1 MKRSP
6 GSSGAGS
13 RTLTYTPFALP
24 SSRSTSRSS
33 TKATVA
39 ACGATCGSSPN
50 PTCAADPPR
59 LFSRWP
65 RVNSVPFPS
74 PVSRTSFA
82 ANGGGCSSGMGSAA
96 DSAGTGSS
104 SVTGMLCIVASSN
117 VSAPRSAAIS
127 IDGGGGAED
136 AFLANGVPQ
145 SKQNFAAGGL
155 RAPQLVQG
163 LFAGSAAA
171 IAKASG
177 GGSILL
183 DGDRG
188 AGGGLRAGAGPAPAA
203 GTPSPTRGRAAAP
216 GGASPDTANGSAG
229 VLSDGLPL
237 RAARVNPA
245 SAASSSEMARARS
258 SSESVSGTW
267 EGGVKPEGGV
277 VSGAGC
283 PDSANSGNPQFVH
296 TVTPGS
302 L

>member
-65 RVNSVPFPS
+65 RVNSVPLPS
-74 PVSRTSFA
+74 PVSRTSVA
-82 ANGGGCSSGMGSAA
+82 ANGGGCSSGMASAT

-104 SVTGMLCIVASSN
+104 AGTGAVCIVASSN

-136 AFLANGVPQ
+136 AFLAKGVPQ

-163 LFAGSAAA
+163 LLGGSAAA
-171 IAKASG
+171 MAKASG
-177 GGSILL
+177 EGSIL

-188 AGGGLRAGAGPAPAA
+188 AGGGLRAGEGPAAAA
-203 GTPSPTRGRAAAP
+203 GTPSPKRGRAAGP
-216 GGASPDTANGSAG
+216 GEASPDTANGSAG

-237 RAARVNPA
+237 RARVNPA
-245 SAASSSEMARARS
+245 SA
-258 SSESVSGTW
+258 
-267 EGGVKPEGGV
+267 
-277 VSGAGC
+277 
-283 PDSANSGNPQFVH
+283 
-296 TVTPGS
+296 
-302 L
+302 